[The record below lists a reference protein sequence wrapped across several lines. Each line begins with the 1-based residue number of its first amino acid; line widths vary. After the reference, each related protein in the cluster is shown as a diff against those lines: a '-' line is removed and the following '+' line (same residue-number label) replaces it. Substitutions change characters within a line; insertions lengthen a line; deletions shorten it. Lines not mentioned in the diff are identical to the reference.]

1 VVFTKGMLIS
11 DALMKYH
18 AGFLL
23 SILDRTGVPPLK
35 TLAAQ
40 PGMKAV
46 YRVVAYYADRRAQ
59 HSVATLVDERMS
71 ASPRLEVV
79 YEGFRQHQPM
89 DYSVTFADYAALVTA
104 FGRVNFDKLQD
115 QAEPQEQL
123 LALWLVER
131 ATGTFYHSVI
141 FSPHKPVL
149 PYSLL
154 INAIDAYLP
163 DAIKEMKP

>member
-1 VVFTKGMLIS
+1 
-11 DALMKYH
+11 MKYH

-40 PGMKAV
+40 PGVKMV
-46 YRVVAYYADRRAQ
+46 YRIVAYYADRRAL
-59 HSVATLVDERMS
+59 HSVATLVDARLF

-89 DYSVTFADYAALVTA
+89 QYTVPMAQYQELVNAFSRAD
-104 FGRVNFDKLQD
+104 FDKLPD

-131 ATGTFYHSVI
+131 ATGTFYHSAI
-141 FSPHKPVL
+141 LSPHKPML
-149 PYSLL
+149 RYSLL

-163 DAIKEMKP
+163 DAIKEVKP